1 MRVSFATLVLLVSTL
16 ILPAQTPP
24 LPPSPPATPGSP
36 VFPRSPA
43 TETIPP
49 VATTPP
55 ANPVSAAAHGS
66 ALAWDA
72 LVKEVKAAP
81 GAATAE
87 FTFWVTNTSATDAAI
102 NSAHTSCGCTVA
114 KLPSQPWIL
123 KPGESGP
130 LNANMNLLGKHGL
143 VTKTI
148 TLDTSAG
155 PQILTVRSDI
165 PNGTPANL
173 PPVSGREQ
181 NQMAALADRQAI
193 FRNDCAKCHVEP
205 TLGRT
210 GEKLFITACGIC
222 HTAEHRAAMVPD
234 LSAIKTDTN
243 ADYWR
248 TWVTFGKP
256 GTLMAAFSKKHGGIL
271 DDSQIDSLVD
281 YLVKT
286 YPSKAAPAAKPAGN

>member
-1 MRVSFATLVLLVSTL
+1 MRVSFATFALLVSTL
-16 ILPAQTPP
+16 ILPAQTPQ
-24 LPPSPPATPGSP
+24 LPPSPPAPS
-36 VFPRSPA
+36 A
-43 TETIPP
+43 KTETPQAPAAATAPP
-49 VATTPP
+49 AAATAPLVATTSPTTSTL
-55 ANPVSAAAHGS
+55 V
-66 ALAWDA
+66 WDT
-72 LVKEVKAAP
+72 LVKEVKPAP

-87 FTFWVTNTSATDAAI
+87 FTFWVTNTSGSDAAI

-130 LNANMNLLGKHGL
+130 LTANMNLLGKHGL

-148 TLDTSAG
+148 TLDTSTG
-155 PQILTVRSDI
+155 PQVLTVRSDI
-165 PNGTPANL
+165 QGGTPATL
-173 PPVSGREQ
+173 PAAVSDRER
-181 NQMAALADRQAI
+181 NQMASLSDRQAI

-205 TLGRT
+205 TVGRT

-248 TWVTFGKP
+248 TWATFGKP

-271 DDSQIDSLVD
+271 DDSQIESLVE
-281 YLVKT
+281 YLVKA
-286 YPSKAAPAAKPAGN
+286 YPSKAAPTAKPESK